1 MRRRFRILAV
11 LLILSLTTALLPESA
26 LAAETGGGMDMVEAV
41 AKAQDNDTITISGS
55 GHAGD
60 EHGGDQPWIIDKPLT
75 IEGGKITL
83 WTGGII
89 LGADV
94 TFKNVELSFDSY
106 VRNAII
112 ANGHT
117 LTLENVTAANH
128 SFNLFCGG
136 LIPASYET
144 EDFILP
150 TSGNEGKIIIKG
162 TTNLQ
167 NIDKLIGSG
176 NIYAGNLC
184 MGGMD
189 ENHNTPNDDGPANNF
204 PGAATI
210 VIEGSASSTALG
222 DIYACGAQ
230 QRIPIGAT
238 AGKITLPDPSKYTVS
253 GKVSVSGTMPNVYGA
268 GGASAVDVTFSNN
281 GNQASLT
288 MTDISH
294 LTVDPGNLALQ
305 PGSTFQDL
313 TLSSGAQLNL
323 SNVGACTV
331 NNLSGNDGILI
342 LGQNQTF
349 HVNGTVSE
357 GTTKV
362 AIGGVNYDKTCSTA
376 VPTAGHTYIQAPN
389 SNESSFR
396 LLPYQTSPNMAFS
409 KDAQGN
415 WTVSDGSVNEDI
427 NHIVS
432 FSFKESTMSTLLHEQ
447 AVLPLTITREKPDY
461 GTLDYLDYVPLTIN
475 VNGFTTTRRE
485 DSGNY
490 TYTTKLSEL
499 SMFISEDYLCVDSWE
514 AGIYTIEIV
523 IPPEYSQS
531 GQRLTASATLTVTAD
546 TTQPGHNHSWSA
558 DWTTNNTHHWY
569 TCTATDCPI
578 TDNSQ
583 KKGYADHTPG
593 DWIIDQEPTDSVPG
607 LRHRVC
613 AVCGYEM
620 DREEIP
626 VTGGENPGH
635 THVWAAQWSTNKTHH
650 WHACTAAG
658 CPTPVDQLN
667 GYAAHTPGDWIIDQQ
682 PTASN
687 TGSRHRVCTACGYET
702 DRESIP
708 ATGGSSGSNRPSRPS
723 SSSGSSTSTT
733 TQRNPDGST
742 TTTQTNKVTGT
753 VTETVRNPDGS
764 QTVVETRKDGTVTST
779 EKAANGSTVK
789 TVETPDGSREITV
802 QQSSGATAQVS
813 VDRWGSAE
821 AEVKLTAKS
830 ISQSG
835 ATPLPIPDLPV
846 TRTGSAQVTVHT
858 GSTKPVKVEIP
869 VTNPTPGTVAVIVN
883 ADGSETVVKTSL
895 LTGAGLTTA
904 VSDGAVVKIVDNS
917 KAFPDTASHWAR
929 DAVDFVS
936 ARQLFSGQ
944 SANAFAPNDTMTRAM
959 LITAVARLD
968 GVNTSGGA
976 SWHEESMAWAVQQGV
991 SDGTNP
997 SGQITREQ
1005 LVTLLYR
1012 YAGSPSASTQMPF
1025 SDTNTISGYAY
1036 DAMRWAVENDILSG
1050 YGDGTLAPQAQA
1062 TRAQAAVMLMRYMN
1076 FCGE

>member
-650 WHACTAAG
+650 WYACTAAG